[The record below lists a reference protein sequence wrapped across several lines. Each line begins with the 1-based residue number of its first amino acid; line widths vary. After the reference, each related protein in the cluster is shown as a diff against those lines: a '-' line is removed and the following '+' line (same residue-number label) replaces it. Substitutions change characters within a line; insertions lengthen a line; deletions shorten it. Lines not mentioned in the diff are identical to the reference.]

1 VRVVAERFGTA
12 LCLNDISS
20 CEQTEFVV
28 GPLCFGGG
36 IVVDWAFPFILRSAC
51 GSPLRRS
58 RRVNSARAQSIELSE
73 SLGETWKHTWP
84 SDVGRSVIATTLA
97 ADPGFRTR
105 TD

>member
-51 GSPLRRS
+51 GESAPEIPAGQFGPS
-58 RRVNSARAQSIELSE
+58 SVHRVVGVTGR
-73 SLGETWKHTWP
+73 
-84 SDVGRSVIATTLA
+84 DVEAHMAL
-97 ADPGFRTR
+97 
-105 TD
+105 